1 MMIGL
6 SADVMMHEWLRSRMV
21 AILPEIWSSLPIVN
35 GGGWEDVF
43 DNSIP
48 SGTNGWLKYGSKKA
62 EDVSCYKITHAF
74 ECSYDYDQSDWN
86 VDVLEVS
93 TAAEET
99 KFLETRYLQLSCRH
113 RGFPSFIVKGDAL
126 QKIQQVQN
134 PKQMNART
142 TTPSPLKQRLT
153 IGNGGSVEDQEAGAG
168 GFQLSIDLLRNI
180 DCKENLDI
188 CLQSFLDNLS
198 PGEYELREA
207 YEYAMILPES
217 YYGAG
222 SYNKWIRVGF
232 ALKNISNRLL
242 VVFLAFSSKSCATG
256 TGTHGFDYRSQIP
269 EICDRWEKF
278 SPTNSI
284 GVGVT
289 KKSIM
294 YWAKNDA
301 FDKYEKVREN
311 TIDYYLDQTIETI
324 TLEQI
329 NNPKKKNARGSTDYD
344 IATVLFRLCGDE
356 FVATSIRGNEWYRFY
371 NHRWI
376 KNDCGTSLRN
386 RISTGLRDL
395 YQKKAA
401 ALYERSTKFDVES
414 EQYKLIIGRAM
425 KVLDI
430 VAFLG
435 TSKDKDN
442 IMKEAREIFYNAEF
456 LDKLDQNKYLMC
468 FNNGVIDFKNQQF
481 RKGYPEDYISKCTET
496 DYVPIDHS
504 CVKQQT
510 LIQEIRTY
518 MAQLFPNPE
527 LCAYVWNHLASC
539 LIGDTA
545 LNQCLHYYTGCG
557 QNGKSMLVKLM
568 QLILGGYSGELN
580 VGFYTQE
587 RAKCGQSTPELF
599 AIIGVRYAITS
610 EPSEGDK
617 LNEGPMKQLT
627 SGTDPMSCRAPYGQ
641 LMKFIPQANAI
652 IMANHFL
659 AINSRDHG
667 TWRRVRVIPFV
678 SLFTDNPV
686 QNDPHKP
693 HQFKK
698 VDNLDDKFDQWK
710 SIFMALLVEIAFK
723 TKGICKV
730 CDVVT
735 AASNQYRQTQD
746 FLAEFMD
753 ARIVAREGASVKKDE
768 LNREFKEW
776 YNLNYG
782 YSKLNKL
789 KELHECMDKRFG
801 AYKMKSGWTG
811 ALLTYDR
818 DDGRDD
824 GTIQSGTD
832 EEEEDDDNSSRLFGK
847 L

>member
-1 MMIGL
+1 M
-6 SADVMMHEWLRSRMV
+6 
-21 AILPEIWSSLPIVN
+21 
-35 GGGWEDVF
+35 
-43 DNSIP
+43 
-48 SGTNGWLKYGSKKA
+48 
-62 EDVSCYKITHAF
+62 
-74 ECSYDYDQSDWN
+74 
-86 VDVLEVS
+86 
-93 TAAEET
+93 
-99 KFLETRYLQLSCRH
+99 
-113 RGFPSFIVKGDAL
+113 
-126 QKIQQVQN
+126 
-134 PKQMNART
+134 
-142 TTPSPLKQRLT
+142 
-153 IGNGGSVEDQEAGAG
+153 
-168 GFQLSIDLLRNI
+168 
-180 DCKENLDI
+180 
-188 CLQSFLDNLS
+188 
-198 PGEYELREA
+198 
-207 YEYAMILPES
+207 
-217 YYGAG
+217 
-222 SYNKWIRVGF
+222 
-232 ALKNISNRLL
+232 
-242 VVFLAFSSKSCATG
+242 
-256 TGTHGFDYRSQIP
+256 
-269 EICDRWEKF
+269 
-278 SPTNSI
+278 
-284 GVGVT
+284 
-289 KKSIM
+289 
-294 YWAKNDA
+294 
-301 FDKYEKVREN
+301 
-311 TIDYYLDQTIETI
+311 
-324 TLEQI
+324 
-329 NNPKKKNARGSTDYD
+329 
-344 IATVLFRLCGDE
+344 
-356 FVATSIRGNEWYRFY
+356 
-371 NHRWI
+371 
-376 KNDCGTSLRN
+376 
-386 RISTGLRDL
+386 RDL

-401 ALYERSTKFDVES
+401 ALYERSTQYDVES

-430 VAFLG
+430 VSFLG

-468 FNNGVIDFKNQQF
+468 FNNGVIDFKNQVF

-504 CVKQQT
+504 SSKQQEYM
-510 LIQEIRTY
+510 QEIRTY

-641 LMKFIPQANAI
+641 LMKFVPQANAI

-710 SIFMALLVEIAFK
+710 GIFMSMLVEIAFQ

-801 AYKMKSGWTG
+801 AYKMKNGWTG

-818 DDGRDD
+818 DDGGDD

-832 EEEEDDDNSSRLFGK
+832 QEEEEDDNSSRLFGK